1 MKDQKLKATIKLVKK
16 DQPKT
21 ECKYVEDLL
30 EQEEFTVEELRAAT
44 HRHPIKHWLKKQRFL
59 LSDSIETAIFKF
71 RLWLAKF

>member
-30 EQEEFTVEELRAAT
+30 EQEELRAAT
-44 HRHPIKHWLKKQRFL
+44 HRHPIKHWLKKQQFL
-59 LSDSIETAIFKF
+59 LSDLIETAIFKF